1 VDGERRQEA
10 SVSVRAVRGATQL
23 EHDERDHMHERVTEL
38 VRLILE
44 CNRLDHDDLISIWF
58 TATQDLHC
66 DYPAY
71 AARQIGL
78 TDVPLMCTREM
89 DVEGGMPRVVRVM
102 AHVETDLT
110 RADITHVYLHGAA
123 ALRRDLAHVRAIPD
137 EPETAGGTDASADE
151 STP

>member
-1 VDGERRQEA
+1 VVHA
-10 SVSVRAVRGATQL
+10 VSVRAVRGATQL
-23 EHDERDHMHERVTEL
+23 DRDERDHLLERVSEL
-38 VRLILE
+38 VRLVLE
-44 CNRLDHDDLISIWF
+44 CNDLGHDDLISIWF
-58 TATQDLHC
+58 TATDDIHS

-71 AARQIGL
+71 AARRLGL

-102 AHVETDLT
+102 VHVDTHLS

-137 EPETAGGTDASADE
+137 EPAGR
-151 STP
+151 

>member
-1 VDGERRQEA
+1 M
-10 SVSVRAVRGATQL
+10 SVRAVRGATQL
-23 EHDERDHMHERVTEL
+23 DRDEREHLLERVAEL

-44 CNRLDHDDLISIWF
+44 CNDLDSDDLISIWF
-58 TATQDLHC
+58 TATGDIHS

-89 DVEGGMPRVVRVM
+89 DIDGGMPRVVRVM
-102 AHVETDLT
+102 AHVETDLS

-123 ALRRDLAHVRAIPD
+123 ALRRDLTQVRAIPD
-137 EPETAGGTDASADE
+137 EPADG
-151 STP
+151 

>member
-1 VDGERRQEA
+1 M
-10 SVSVRAVRGATQL
+10 SVRAVRGATQL
-23 EHDERDHMHERVTEL
+23 DRDEREHLHERTAEL

-44 CNRLDHDDLISIWF
+44 CNDLHSDDLISIWF
-58 TATQDLHC
+58 TATEDIHS

-71 AARQIGL
+71 AARMMGF

-102 AHVETDLT
+102 AHVETPLT

-123 ALRRDLAHVRAIPD
+123 ALRRDLAHVRAVPD
-137 EPETAGGTDASADE
+137 EPHGR
-151 STP
+151 